1 MIRKTLLLTAVA
13 MSTLGFRPLPA
24 VAIPVFAHRSG
35 LSCQAC
41 HTIVPH
47 LTPFGEA
54 FLTRGYR
61 LPIDAIRSAFPVA
74 IKANL
79 AYSSEPDGSGLPK
92 AVVDEIEVLTGGSV
106 GRTGSYFAEGYLID
120 GGRPGSI
127 RDAWYARTIGAVQ
140 ATVGQFTLPLPVDPE
155 TFRETSAHLALYDQ
169 TVGTNPFHFFDP
181 KQGVSVRTGS
191 NIANAT
197 FSALVGHDK
206 QSGLPTS
213 GVDRMVSVQ
222 ATRGSYIAS
231 AYRYDG
237 ERRLTAGGDRFW
249 RQGLALAYASDRLRV
264 DATLQTGND
273 AGPGIRSS
281 GGFLQVRYAF
291 GNSLAA
297 TVRYDGT
304 NDTQFARSLLVGASR
319 RLSRNTRL
327 SIEDVIAH
335 TPQTKH
341 ALNAAYLFAY

>member
-1 MIRKTLLLTAVA
+1 MIRKTLVRAAVA
-13 MSTLGFRPLPA
+13 FGLLAVTPPPA
-24 VAIPVFAHRSG
+24 MAIPVFAHRSG

-54 FLTRGYR
+54 FLARGYR
-61 LPIDAIRSAFPVA
+61 LPIDAIRPTFPIA
-74 IKANL
+74 LKANL
-79 AYSSEPDGSGLPK
+79 AYSSEPDGSRLPK
-92 AVVDEIEVLTGGSV
+92 AVVDEIEVLTGGSL
-106 GRTGSYFAEGYLID
+106 GRTDSYFAEAYIVD

-127 RDAWYARTIGAVQ
+127 RDAWYARAIGAVQ

-169 TVGTNPFHFFDP
+169 TVGANPFNFFDA
-181 KQGVSVRTGS
+181 KQGVSLRTGS
-191 NIANAT
+191 NAANAT
-197 FSALVGHDK
+197 FSALAGHDK
-206 QSGLPTS
+206 QSGLPTAS
-213 GVDRMVSVQ
+213 VDRMVSVQ
-222 ATRGSYIAS
+222 AARGFYIAS

-237 ERRLTAGGDRFW
+237 VRQLPTGGDRFW
-249 RQGLALAYASDRLRV
+249 RQAAALAYASDRLRV

-273 AGPGIRSS
+273 AGPNIRSS

-291 GNSLAA
+291 GDSLAA

-304 NDTQFARSLLVGASR
+304 NDTTFARSLLVGVSR

-327 SIEDVIAH
+327 SVEGIIAH

-341 ALNAAYLFAY
+341 TLNAAYLFAY